1 MVRKNFTAGYQERL
15 LKKNS
20 RKQTIKDFLI
30 KLRDVTKENFAEP
43 EIEEELSLEE
53 ETALRKILFDNKLIS
68 HEMDEE
74 TV

>member
-1 MVRKNFTAGYQERL
+1 MKN
-15 LKKNS
+15 NS
-20 RKQTIKDFLI
+20 RKQTIKDIMF

-43 EIEEELSLEE
+43 EIDEELSLEE
-53 ETALRKILFDNKLIS
+53 ETALRKILFDYKLIT